1 VSGYRI
7 IPKTKGSVPFLT
19 LGIICPESR
28 TSNQWRYHGQYN
40 KYHRSEILTNLRVSC
55 CCSKKTHAIMPSFS
69 LPHSSLDVDDLDSYL
84 LARAKEAS
92 RREAVT
98 AVPGMA
104 NYTYRTLIRLEQRN
118 LERNAQLRSLLTES
132 VPASRK
138 CQELSYLVQSGFSLS
153 SMNRYCLTHY
163 GRGWFCGNLRWLGR
177 KTNTGMGF
185 SHNLQNTLTL
195 SDPIDSS

>member
-1 VSGYRI
+1 M
-7 IPKTKGSVPFLT
+7 PKSKESVPFLT
-19 LGIICPESR
+19 QGIICPECL
-28 TSNQWRYHGQYN
+28 TSDQWRYHGQYS
-40 KYHRSEILTNLRVSC
+40 KYHRSELLIILRVSC
-55 CCSKKTHAIMPSFS
+55 CCSKKTHSIMPSFS

-84 LARAKEAS
+84 LARDKGAN

-104 NYTYRTLIRLEQRN
+104 NYTYRTLVRLERRN

-138 CQELSYLVQSGFSLS
+138 CQELSYLVLSGFSLS

-163 GRGWFCGNLRWLGR
+163 GRGWFCGNLGWLGR
-177 KTNTGMGF
+177 KTNTGMGV
-185 SHNLQNTLTL
+185 SHDLQNTLTL
-195 SDPIDSS
+195 FDPIDSS